1 MLELLIVA
9 VLVSAGG
16 YGVWRYWREKR
27 YSSNIAA
34 VLPAESQLRWET
46 PISNVNNK
54 QINQSSI
61 PKFIYGWKEAAGIGI
76 AGSAPSM
83 YYLSQIDP
91 TVMEAL
97 DFAFAEDLS
106 NFNTLTDHIDDKYFD
121 VLNTSGADGWMTR
134 FEGYVM
140 EMHSADVLE
149 NMGYEVELPETANQ
163 EGWDVL
169 LDGEP
174 WQIKGGQ
181 SPEVIAEHFEKYP
194 DIPVV
199 TNADLGAHYEGY
211 DNVMVLDDVSAET
224 IQEMAGE
231 SLNAVDRLDSTM
243 GVGIPVV
250 SLIMSSY
257 REVKLHNQN
266 KTDLGSSVKNVGLD
280 VAGVGGGGF
289 AGALIGAFVGAIGG
303 SAGAAVGGLIGG
315 VVGAVVG
322 KLGSNA
328 VKEIA
333 MKEAFNDYKCKV
345 NEAQYLMARE
355 QEKSQAALKEMIA
368 GVNQDLNQANE
379 QLQEVYKQKFDHQK
393 IHVIE
398 KQRLFLEEV
407 PTILNSIKQELY
419 EVERKLD
426 EEYERPSFLK
436 RVICPSYEDVAY
448 RKTKLWFKE
457 RYTILD
463 RALTKFSEEK
473 WNQDMQGTYAEAI
486 NFLKYYEVNSQNLEE
501 TLGSIIQETEKAD
514 SSRDKMK
521 KDFYLHVLQA
531 EETIRQKAKQSF
543 KTLAKKAVNQ
553 KKRISS
559 AYNNYMY
566 ERGKLGR

>member
-1 MLELLIVA
+1 MEI
-9 VLVSAGG
+9 
-16 YGVWRYWREKR
+16 
-27 YSSNIAA
+27 
-34 VLPAESQLRWET
+34 
-46 PISNVNNK
+46 PINNVNNK

-61 PKFIYGWKEAAGIGI
+61 PKFIHGWKEAAGIGVV
-76 AGSAPSM
+76 GSAPSM
-83 YYLSQIDP
+83 YYFSQIDP
-91 TVMEAL
+91 TVMDAL

-106 NFNTLTDHIDDKYFD
+106 NFNTLVDHIDDKYFD
-121 VLNTSGADGWMTR
+121 VLNTSGAEGWMTR

-140 EMHSADVLE
+140 EMHSVDVLE

-194 DIPVV
+194 DIPVI

-224 IQEMAGE
+224 IQEIAGE
-231 SLNAVDRLDSTM
+231 SLNAVNQLDSTM
-243 GVGIPVV
+243 GAGIPVV
-250 SLIMSSY
+250 SLIISTY

-266 KTDLGSSVKNVGLD
+266 KTDLGASVKNVGLD
-280 VAGVGGGGF
+280 VAGVGVGGF
-289 AGALIGAFVGAIGG
+289 AGALIGAFIGG
-303 SAGAAVGGLIGG
+303 FGGSFGFMVGGLIGG
-315 VVGAVVG
+315 IVGAVVG
-322 KLGSNA
+322 KSGSNA

-333 MKEAFNDYKCKV
+333 MKEAFHDYECKV
-345 NEAQYLMARE
+345 NKAQYLLARE
-355 QEKSQAALKEMIA
+355 QEKAQSTLKEMVA

-379 QLQEVYKQKFDHQK
+379 KLQEVYKQKFEHQK
-393 IHVIE
+393 IHVVE

-407 PTILNSIKQELY
+407 PTVLRSIKQELY
-419 EVERKLD
+419 EIERKLD

-436 RVICPSYEDVAY
+436 RMICPSYEDVAY

-457 RYTILD
+457 RYRILD

-473 WNQDMQGTYAEAI
+473 WKQDMQGTYAEAI
-486 NFLKYYEVNSQNLEE
+486 EFFKYYEVNSQNLEKILE
-501 TLGSIIQETEKAD
+501 STIQEAEKAD
-514 SSRDKMK
+514 SNRDKMK

-543 KTLAKKAVNQ
+543 ETLAEKAVIEKQ
-553 KKRISS
+553 RISK
-559 AYNNYMY
+559 AYDNYMY